1 MWLAALAKCMDGHR
15 PSAAPRPSPPVRPPL
30 YEGVVR
36 KKGGGAL
43 VVRWQERRFVL
54 DAQWKVRQGRQ
65 EWAAPLVGVRVRE

>member
-1 MWLAALAKCMDGHR
+1 M
-15 PSAAPRPSPPVRPPL
+15 RPPL

-65 EWAAPLVGVRVRE
+65 EWAAPLVVVRVRE